1 MKRRTFLVAMGASP
15 ILPMVSIVPIAPIAP
30 IAQALAAPG
39 LVALYEPALAQ
50 GRALARYAARA
61 GMTSLALQDDIGTLW
76 HTQRARVGR
85 RGGSQTIVLCALR
98 DSDRFVLERLAVL
111 SGTMVFDVGNRQKH

>member
-1 MKRRTFLVAMGASP
+1 MKRRTFLVAMGSLP
-15 ILPMVSIVPIAPIAP
+15 ILPMVSIAP

-50 GRALARYAARA
+50 GRALAQYAARV

-98 DSDRFVLERLAVL
+98 DSDRFVLERLAVP
-111 SGTMVFDVGNRQKH
+111 SGTMVIDVGNRQKR